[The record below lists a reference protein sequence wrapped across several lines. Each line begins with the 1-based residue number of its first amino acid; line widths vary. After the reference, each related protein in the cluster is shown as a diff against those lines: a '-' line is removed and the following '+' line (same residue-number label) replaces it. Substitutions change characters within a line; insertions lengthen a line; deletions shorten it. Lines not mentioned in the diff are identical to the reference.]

1 MGKKEKKK
9 TPPGPKGAP
18 EWVVTFT
25 DMISLL
31 VTFFIL
37 LLTFS
42 SLEENDV
49 VKVDAWLFGKRGV
62 MDGRGS
68 ALAESP
74 ESDLVSEVNAVRGA
88 KQAHARPP
96 DGLDESLVEMGQN
109 KTEAHQE
116 ISFSDTPDGLVLE
129 FGEAEAFAPG
139 SDRVNSSLA
148 QSLAEI
154 GRVLENYQHLIVVE
168 AFTDDAFRETPLHRT
183 PEALSFSR
191 AQNAAEAMLTGSS
204 VVSDRVQIAG
214 LGQAQPRGD
223 NTTTGG
229 RTHNRRVQIRV
240 LSLSR
245 GRAAALGQEVR

>member
-1 MGKKEKKK
+1 MGKKKKK
-9 TPPGPKGAP
+9 APSGPKGAP

-68 ALAESP
+68 SVNESP
-74 ESDLVSEVNAVRGA
+74 ESDLVSGTNAVRGA
-88 KQAHARPP
+88 KQPHVRPP
-96 DGLDESLVEMGQN
+96 DGLDESLVEMGQS

-116 ISFSDTPDGLVLE
+116 ISFDDTPDGLVLE

-139 SDRVNSSLA
+139 SDRVNSALA
-148 QSLAEI
+148 RSMAEI
-154 GRVLENYQHLIVVE
+154 GRVLEHYQHLIVIE
-168 AFTDDAFRETPLHRT
+168 AFADDAFRATPLHGT

-191 AQNAAEAMLTGSS
+191 AQNALEAMLAGSN
-204 VVSDRVQIAG
+204 VVSERVQIAG
-214 LGQAQPRGD
+214 LGTAQPRGD
-223 NTTTGG
+223 NTTTDG